1 MSEQK
6 TAYPLTWPAG
16 KPRGRSSERSR
27 FDTTFSKARSNLID
41 ELDKLG
47 ARKTI
52 LSTNIEL
59 RLDGLP
65 YANRAEPKDRGV
77 AVYFERNGKSMA
89 FCSDRW
95 DRVGDNIH
103 AIALTI
109 GALRGIARWGTG
121 DMMEAAFTGYA
132 ALPAPTAVSAVHW
145 RTVLGVS
152 ADATLQQVEAAY
164 KRLRGETHPDREG
177 GTDDLFNAVQLAW
190 QQAQGDMQ

>member
-16 KPRGRSSERSR
+16 KPRTQYRERSR
-27 FDTTFSKARSNLID
+27 FDTSFAKARSNLID
-41 ELDKLG
+41 ELEKLG

-52 LSTNIEL
+52 LSTNVEL

-65 YANRAEPKDRGV
+65 YANRAEPSDKGV
-77 AVYFERNGKSMA
+77 AIYFEHKGKPMA
-89 FCSDRW
+89 FCCDRW

-132 ALPAPTAVSAVHW
+132 ALPSPTAMGAAPW

-152 ADATLQQVEAAY
+152 ASASRDEVETAY
-164 KRLRGETHPDREG
+164 RRLRSEAHPDRG
-177 GTDDLFNAVQLAW
+177 GDADQFDAIQRAW
-190 QQAQGDMQ
+190 EQAQGELS